1 MKRLF
6 TTFVAVLAVVASLG
20 TTPAWAGDAPSNDL
34 IGDATDITGLPF
46 VDAVDT
52 RAAAA
57 DGPRFCSRSNGHSVF
72 YRFRSLT
79 DVRMQAATLGSDYDT
94 VLSVLRGRVRHLEKV
109 ACSDDA
115 YESQSVVHFRAD
127 AGVRYLIQ
135 VSSYGGNRGGDLAFS
150 LQALP
155 LPALVMDS
163 EITGGAMDIV
173 SGDVTLEGTLACSN
187 PSAALIAGELRQRRN
202 DLYIARAH
210 FWETVRC
217 GDPAA
222 WSIQPEAQ
230 NDISFAGG
238 DAKFVFTIWAY
249 DGTTWGT
256 LEGTQVITLST

>member
-34 IGDATDITGLPF
+34 IGDATHITGLPF
-46 VDAVDT
+46 VDTVDT
-52 RAAAA
+52 RAASA
-57 DGPRFCSRSNGHSVF
+57 DGPRSCSRSNGHSVF
-72 YRFRSLT
+72 YLFRSLT
-79 DVRMQAATLGSDYDT
+79 DVRVQAATLGSDYDT
-94 VLSVLRGRVRHLEKV
+94 VLSVLRGRIRDLVKI

-127 AGVRYLIQ
+127 AGARYFIQ
-135 VSSYGGNRGGDLAFS
+135 ISSYGGNRGGDLAFS

-155 LPALVMDS
+155 LPALVVDA
-163 EITGGAMDIV
+163 EITGGTMDIV

-187 PSAALIAGELRQRRN
+187 PSAALITGELRQRRT

-210 FWETVRC
+210 FWETLRC

-222 WSIQPEAQ
+222 WSIQPESQ

-249 DGTTWGT
+249 DGTAWET
-256 LEGTQVITLST
+256 LEGTQVISLST